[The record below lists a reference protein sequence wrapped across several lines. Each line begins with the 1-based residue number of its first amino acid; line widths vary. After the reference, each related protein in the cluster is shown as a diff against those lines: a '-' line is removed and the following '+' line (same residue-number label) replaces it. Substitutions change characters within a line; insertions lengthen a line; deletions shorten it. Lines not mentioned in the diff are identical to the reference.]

1 MSPLSNAFLR
11 EEDLVRMEPFYPLR
25 LLVCEQCYLVQTE
38 EYESPAAI
46 FDSDYGYFSSFSDT
60 WLTHASD
67 YADRMVQRIPLRP
80 DSLVLEIASNDGY
93 LLQYFAR
100 QGIPV
105 LGIEPAE
112 NVAAVARSKGI
123 TTETCF
129 FGART
134 AEQLVREG
142 RRADL
147 VVGNNVLAHV
157 PDVNDFVE
165 GLKLALKPN
174 GTITMEFPHLL
185 RLLDDTLF
193 DTVYHEHFSY
203 LSLST
208 AEAIFAREGLVV
220 FDVEE
225 LGTHGGSLRI
235 YARHAGHAAAPVSES
250 VHRLRRLEQDRGLGT
265 IEAYDSFGARV
276 VATKWGALEFLM
288 QAAREGRRVV
298 GYGAPAKSTTFLNY
312 CGIRSD
318 LIAFTV
324 DRSPHKQGRFIP
336 GVHLPIRAPE
346 AIDAARPDY
355 VVIFPW
361 NLRTEIAHQMRHI
374 SNWGGRFVQFIPE
387 LQVLP

>member
-11 EEDLVRMEPFYPLR
+11 VEHLGRMEPFYPLR
-25 LLVCEQCYLVQTE
+25 VLVCEECFLVQTE

-46 FDSDYGYFSSFSDT
+46 FDDDYAYYSSFSDS
-60 WLTHASD
+60 WLQHASD
-67 YADRMVQRIPLRP
+67 YADRMVDRLRLRS

-93 LLQYFAR
+93 LLQYFA
-100 QGIPV
+100 QKGVPV
-105 LGIEPAE
+105 LGIDPAD
-112 NVAAVARSKGI
+112 NVAAVARGRGI
-123 TTETCF
+123 PTETCF
-129 FGART
+129 FGTST
-134 AEQLVREG
+134 AERLAGEG
-142 RRADL
+142 RQADL

-157 PDVNDFVE
+157 PDINDFVQ
-165 GLKLALKPN
+165 GLKLALKPA

-208 AEAIFAREGLVV
+208 AEAIFARHGLVV

-235 YARHAGHAAAPVSES
+235 YARHAEASVPPVEER
-250 VHRLRRLEQDRGLGT
+250 VGRLRRLERERGLGT

-276 VATKWGALEFLM
+276 IENKWLALEFLLK
-288 QAAREGRRVV
+288 AAREGKRVA
-298 GYGAPAKSTTFLNY
+298 GYGAPAKATTFLNY

-318 LIAFTV
+318 LVAFTV
-324 DRSPHKQGRFIP
+324 DRSLHKQGRVIP

-346 AIDAARPDY
+346 AIDEARPDY

-361 NLRTEIAHQMRHI
+361 NLRAEIASQMRHI
-374 SNWGGRFVQFIPE
+374 SGWGGRFVQFVPR
-387 LQVLP
+387 LQVL